1 MTKQKIRNITTGKV
15 VTVTA
20 TTNHPSSSYNQAV
33 WVDKDNVAYGQC
45 NLGLPFGYEMVV
57 ERNILAKWGS
67 GSHELYSS
75 LAAFLR
81 KHPEYK
87 KHKSNIETYL
97 SRKNQPYTDDLVTL
111 MRLDVNR

>member
-1 MTKQKIRNITTGKV
+1 MTKQKIRNIATGKV

-33 WVDKDNVAYGQC
+33 WVDKDGIAYGQC
-45 NLGLPFGYEMVV
+45 NLGLPFGYELVV
-57 ERNILAKWGS
+57 ERNILAKWDNGIN
-67 GSHELYSS
+67 ELYSS
-75 LAAFLR
+75 LPAFFR

-97 SRKNQPYTDDLVTL
+97 SRKNQAYTDEFVTL
-111 MRLDVNR
+111 ERLEVNR